1 MQKPLVSPYSGAALL
16 TSTPPPFRGEF
27 ELGEQL
33 GQVGVYGCRG
43 GDILGLA
50 RYTAARDA
58 LLMVT
63 VNESI
68 FVK

>member
-1 MQKPLVSPYSGAALL
+1 MDA
-16 TSTPPPFRGEF
+16 
-27 ELGEQL
+27 
-33 GQVGVYGCRG
+33 G